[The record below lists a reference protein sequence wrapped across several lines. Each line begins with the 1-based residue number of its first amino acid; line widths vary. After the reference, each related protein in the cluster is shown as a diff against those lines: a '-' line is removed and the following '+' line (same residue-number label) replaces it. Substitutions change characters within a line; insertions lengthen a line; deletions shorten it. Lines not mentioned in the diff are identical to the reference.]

1 MWWVLWLANLIAV
14 SGSDISC
21 GDAINNC
28 QKDFA
33 GCGLALYKIFKR
45 TKCLTALGLEDKKL
59 VGIRVTGSMEK
70 TCPLSCV
77 SAINNLTATNAGKAM
92 ETCNCR
98 RDSTCLTSKARLKRC
113 VLSRTTNYT
122 VFSCTQA
129 RRRCNGN
136 KDCKRIQ
143 FSFLRRCTKLI
154 SGSECTKD
162 CLNSQDELLN
172 SDLGKAL
179 NDCECDGF
187 EEPYCRGIRANYEE
201 LCVGPRGPR
210 NSDASLTPLPTENIV
225 QKLRSSGQ
233 TRSAFSQFELPV
245 WILYA
250 AIAAYVYMF
259 YNL

>member
-21 GDAINNC
+21 GDAIKNC

-45 TKCLTALGLEDKKL
+45 TKCLTALGLEDKKS

-92 ETCNCR
+92 ETCNCSK
-98 RDSTCLTSKARLKRC
+98 DSKCLTLKARLKRC

-129 RRRCNGN
+129 RKRCNGN

-143 FSFLRRCTKLI
+143 DSFLRRCTKLI
-154 SGSECTKD
+154 SGLECTKD

-179 NDCECDGF
+179 NDCECDGI

-210 NSDASLTPLPTENIV
+210 NSDASLTPVPTENIV